1 MKNFDKVC
9 SIGARAALLALLAS
23 LAVFGPARA
32 DVAPPESPPGVI
44 ISPGSEST
52 QVRMVSEVVTLTII
66 SSGVQFGKAK
76 TTAVFNMRNL
86 GSSDESIAVRFPLT
100 FGEALYY
107 GDLYPEISDFKAQV
121 GGRSVAT
128 SRITS
133 VDENSGQTIPWAS
146 FSVPF
151 PAGQEVKIAVSY
163 TAQGFGYEPFLTF
176 RYILETGAGWK
187 DSIGAGD
194 IIVQLPYPAS
204 PENVLIDSESGFAQA
219 AGAPVFSGNEV
230 SWHFENLEPT
240 VNENFQIEMIAPA
253 TWKKVITEREN
264 TAKNPQDGEAWGRLG
279 KAIKEAVRYPKG
291 YLREDVGGAQLY
303 AEAVQAYDRSVT
315 LLPKDALWHYGFAD
329 LLWSHYQFS
338 VYYPGLQDNTEL
350 TRIADELRLSLQ
362 IDPNNQS
369 ARDLAMWVSE
379 SLPWALSQTE
389 RGYDFLVL
397 TATPTLLPE
406 TATPAS
412 EGSPEPSATAPAP
425 EPTRMVDKT
434 ATAPAAAL
442 VATNIPADPQKTPTG
457 GNPLCGSVLV
467 LPFLLGLIWFVAKQ

>member
-1 MKNFDKVC
+1 
-9 SIGARAALLALLAS
+9 
-23 LAVFGPARA
+23 
-32 DVAPPESPPGVI
+32 
-44 ISPGSEST
+44 
-52 QVRMVSEVVTLTII
+52 
-66 SSGVQFGKAK
+66 
-76 TTAVFNMRNL
+76 
-86 GSSDESIAVRFPLT
+86 
-100 FGEALYY
+100 
-107 GDLYPEISDFKAQV
+107 
-121 GGRSVAT
+121 
-128 SRITS
+128 
-133 VDENSGQTIPWAS
+133 
-146 FSVPF
+146 
-151 PAGQEVKIAVSY
+151 
-163 TAQGFGYEPFLTF
+163 
-176 RYILETGAGWK
+176 
-187 DSIGAGD
+187 
-194 IIVQLPYPAS
+194 
-204 PENVLIDSESGFAQA
+204 
-219 AGAPVFSGNEV
+219 
-230 SWHFENLEPT
+230 
-240 VNENFQIEMIAPA
+240 
-253 TWKKVITEREN
+253 
-264 TAKNPQDGEAWGRLG
+264 
-279 KAIKEAVRYPKG
+279 
-291 YLREDVGGAQLY
+291 
-303 AEAVQAYDRSVT
+303 
-315 LLPKDALWHYGFAD
+315 